1 MAVEDELLKELKLLR
16 KSINILAGN
25 ADSQKEAL
33 KKIPDSIRE
42 IYEKEAKRRGETPTE
57 FAQSQGYKNVED
69 MFQAEYTRVS
79 RASANRGG
87 GLGGFLGSLTAAQLP
102 DPEGALP
109 SFSYGRAF
117 SGGKTT
123 RAFVLGALI
132 KQASAQ
138 GAYDPS
144 TGVRYG
150 GIESRGQMLDM
161 LPTPQKREVAERGIR
176 KILGLDKD
184 AFVTDQDV
192 QSVLGAGAD
201 ISDIGKGLKGD
212 RKLTGPQK
220 ETLQNLAE
228 QIKGPGVLRGLAF
241 NSGRALM
248 TGSRLLAGPVGAAV
262 TAAQQAYSYA
272 NLLYDPA
279 RSAAGLGYGF
289 SANPFSYGAQVSM
302 GRSLQTRMDALF
314 SMGISGQQTA
324 AARAALEGMGVG
336 GLGSE
341 KMYNQ
346 YYQSM
351 TEVMKETQLEAG
363 VLAPFYEQF
372 LRQGGTESEVAKL
385 TKMLAEDLPKAAT
398 ASRMSLQQMAQ
409 AVQQTTEAVY
419 RSPYNM
425 RTRSE
430 ISQSLIAAQTAGA
443 PPGMMDIAGGANP
456 LMTAQ
461 TATRLGTS
469 YFSAMQQPEQLQITT
484 AEMLR
489 STLGDMTG
497 DQFAEYRLTDDGALK
512 VMMASAM
519 TGMTVDD
526 IQKLYNQGLSNFQAM
541 SALTDT
547 FVGARLGT
555 AKIEKRGAK
564 PRPKGVDVARA
575 GAVPRI
581 KDVVTSQMI
590 AGTDIDLYSDTGA
603 DIQKE
608 YAEPIAAMRSI
619 LESQDPTKAAEF
631 EKTLNEMKSEQAIKA
646 FNFLKEQSREI
657 ANKTATGQNGTID
670 LSDEAKKYFKL
681 TFDNGEQDLSLPS
694 DTADYGGAVVQ

>member
-1 MAVEDELLKELKLLR
+1 MAVEDELLKELRLLR

-42 IYEKEAKRRGETPTE
+42 IYEKEAKKRGETPTE
-57 FAQSQGYKNVED
+57 FAQSRGYNNIED
-69 MFQAEYTRVS
+69 MYQAEYRRIS
-79 RASANRGG
+79 RAGQSNRQGV
-87 GLGGFLGSLTAAQLP
+87 GGFLRSLTAAQLP
-102 DPEGALP
+102 DPEGVLP

-123 RAFVLGALI
+123 QAFVLGALI
-132 KQASAQ
+132 KQASSR

-144 TGVRYG
+144 TGARYG
-150 GIESRGQMLDM
+150 GVEGRSQLSSMLGKGD
-161 LPTPQKREVAERGIR
+161 LQVAERGIR
-176 KILGLDKD
+176 RILGLEND

-192 QSVLGAGAD
+192 QSVLGMGAD
-201 ISDIGKGLKGD
+201 VSGLAENE
-212 RKLTGPQK
+212 KLTPAQQRVLGGV
-220 ETLQNLAE
+220 AE
-228 QIKGPGVLRGLAF
+228 QVRGSRLGGLAF

-248 TGSRLLAGPVGAAV
+248 AGSRLLAGPIGTAV
-262 TAAQQAYSYA
+262 TAAQQAYNYA

-289 SANPFSYGAQVSM
+289 SANPFSYGASVSM
-302 GRSLQTRMDALF
+302 GRSIQTRMDALF

-324 AARAALEGMGVG
+324 AARSALEGMGVG

-341 KMYNQ
+341 RMYNQ

-351 TEVMKETQLEAG
+351 TEVMKETQLDAG

-372 LRQGGTESEVAKL
+372 LRQGGTEGEVAKL

-419 RSPYNM
+419 QSPYNM
-425 RTRSE
+425 RTKSE

-456 LMTAQ
+456 LLTAQ

-469 YFSAMQQPEQLQITT
+469 YFSAMQQPAQLQITT

-489 STLGDMTG
+489 STIGDMTG
-497 DQFAEYRLTDDGALK
+497 DQFAEYRLTDEGAFK

-519 TGMTVDD
+519 TGMTVGD
-526 IQKLYNQGLSNFQAM
+526 IQKLYEQGLSNFQAM
-541 SALTDT
+541 SALTET
-547 FVGARLGT
+547 FVGARTGK
-555 AKIEKRGAK
+555 AKTEKRKTLRAPSKFGS
-564 PRPKGVDVARA
+564 PVSGVDSI
-575 GAVPRI
+575 AVQ
-581 KDVVTSQMI
+581 DVTTSQTLF
-590 AGTDIDLYSDTGA
+590 GTDIDLYQDTGA
-603 DIQKE
+603 DIQRE

-646 FNFLKEQSREI
+646 FDFLKEQSKEI
-657 ANKTATGQNGTID
+657 ANKSATGQSGTID
-670 LSDEAKKYFKL
+670 LSDEAKKYFRL
-681 TFDNGEQDLSLPS
+681 TFDSGEQNLSPPS
-694 DTADYGGAVVQ
+694 DTTDYGGVSVG